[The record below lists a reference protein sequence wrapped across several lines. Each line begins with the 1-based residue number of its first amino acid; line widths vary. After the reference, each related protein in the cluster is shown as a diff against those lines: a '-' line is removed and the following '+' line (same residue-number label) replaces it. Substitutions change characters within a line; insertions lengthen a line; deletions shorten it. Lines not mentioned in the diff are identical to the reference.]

1 MLKYDDMLILNTGI
15 LSGVFSKVFVRNFL
29 ENGGTPYKV
38 TWFLYRVSKLSIPK
52 KVQYYMLNFLKK
64 CQY

>member
-1 MLKYDDMLILNTGI
+1 MLKYDMLILNTGI

-38 TWFLYRVSKLSIPK
+38 YLVPVQSKQVKHPK
-52 KVQYYMLNFLKK
+52 KSSVLYA
-64 CQY
+64 